1 MCIENSHN
9 RCGGCALSL
18 EYMQSLKDWAAEL
31 VRSHPLSHAHPYIG
45 VIPSPD
51 CILACSGSYLHTCTS
66 VLVADA

>member
-45 VIPSPD
+45 VIPLLTASW
-51 CILACSGSYLHTCTS
+51 LALGAICTH
-66 VLVADA
+66 VHLCL